1 MLIIKLFKR
10 KKVILKCFFEI
21 GTSVIK
27 NSLDKYE
34 NYSKKLHYEEVD
46 FDNSINFENNYNE
59 ENLINSNENINE
71 NNNYKI
77 QRGSKK

>member
-27 NSLDKYE
+27 NSLDKCE
-34 NYSKKLHYEEVD
+34 NFSKKLHYEEDD
-46 FDNSINFENNYNE
+46 FDSSINFENNYNE
-59 ENLINSNENINE
+59 ENIINSNENVNE
-71 NNNYKI
+71 NDNNKI
-77 QRGSKK
+77 Q